1 MIYEVLFFC
10 ARLTIRD
17 IFFQKLSV
25 CQGNRKVRKTMSGV
39 VSEKP
44 DLIPNLEGSANQSA
58 CRAGCR
64 SSLELGGTPSGAEDE
79 GREGLP

>member
-1 MIYEVLFFC
+1 
-10 ARLTIRD
+10 
-17 IFFQKLSV
+17 
-25 CQGNRKVRKTMSGV
+25 MSGV

>member
-1 MIYEVLFFC
+1 
-10 ARLTIRD
+10 
-17 IFFQKLSV
+17 
-25 CQGNRKVRKTMSGV
+25 MSGV

-64 SSLELGGTPSGAEDE
+64 SSLELSGTPSGAEDE
-79 GREGLP
+79 GREGSPRRIHLKIIPKYHFLMCEM